1 MKSNNKAALLSGFF
15 LEKRADSKLKFK
27 IDVSHTND
35 NFNQYQQFNYRLF
48 EQSLLLSIIAMILHN
63 NLYTI

>member
-35 NFNQYQQFNYRLF
+35 NFNQYQQFNY
-48 EQSLLLSIIAMILHN
+48 
-63 NLYTI
+63 